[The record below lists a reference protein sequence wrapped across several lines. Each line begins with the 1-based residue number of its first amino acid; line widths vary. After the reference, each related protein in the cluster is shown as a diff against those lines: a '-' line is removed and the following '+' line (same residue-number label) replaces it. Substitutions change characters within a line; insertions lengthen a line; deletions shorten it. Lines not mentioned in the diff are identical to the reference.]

1 MDHIAANPVKQRSP
15 LLKPFDYIAGLWR
28 HFKFKR
34 KGRSLALDIVLAAFL
49 MIFGF
54 FSVFPL
60 VMIINDAFKPLNEL
74 FLFPPRLFVM
84 NPTLDNFR
92 DLTLAMNN
100 AWVPVSRYVFN
111 TFFITIMGTVGTVV
125 IGSMAAFPMAKYV
138 FPGSRLMNNIIVYA
152 LMFNGTVTAIPNFI
166 IMSRIGLIDTHLA
179 IILPAL
185 GGTLGVFLMR
195 NFMMQIPD
203 SLVEAAKI
211 DGASEIKT
219 WWTVIMPMAKPA
231 WITLIILSVQAFWG
245 ATGATFIYTEALK
258 PVGFAMGQI
267 AQVGV
272 ARQGVFAAFSLIM
285 LAVPI
290 TVFVISQSNVIETM
304 ASSGIKG

>member
-1 MDHIAANPVKQRSP
+1 MATKTKNFNPVTRVVGAYQ
-15 LLKPFDYIAGLWR
+15 

-34 KGRSLALDIVLAAFL
+34 KHRSLAVDIALAAFL
-49 MIFGF
+49 ALFGF

-60 VMIINDAFKPLNEL
+60 VLIINDAFKPLNEL

-92 DLTLAMNN
+92 DLSLAMNN
-100 AWVPVSRYVFN
+100 AWVPLSRYIFN
-111 TFFITIMGTVGTVV
+111 TFFITIMGTLGTVF
-125 IGSMAAFPMAKYV
+125 IGSMAAFPLAKYT
-138 FPGSRLMNNIIVYA
+138 FPGSRLMGNIIIYA

-195 NFMMQIPD
+195 NFMTQVPD

-211 DGASEIKT
+211 DGANELKT
-219 WWTVIMPMAKPA
+219 WWTVVMPMAKPA
-231 WITLIILSVQAFWG
+231 WITLIILSVQGFWG

-258 PVGFAMGQI
+258 PVGFAMSQI
-267 AQVGV
+267 AAVGV

-285 LAVPI
+285 LAVPVL
-290 TVFVISQSNVIETM
+290 VFVVSQSNVIETM

>member
-1 MDHIAANPVKQRSP
+1 MELSP
-15 LLKPFDYIAGLWR
+15 ISRVSTAYN

-34 KGRSLALDIVLAAFL
+34 KHRSLSVDVALAVFLAV
-49 MIFGF
+49 FGF

-60 VMIINDAFKPLNEL
+60 VLIINDAFKPLNEL
-74 FLFPPRLFVM
+74 FLFPPRLFVI
-84 NPTLDNFR
+84 NPTFDNFR
-92 DLTLAMNN
+92 DLSLAMAN
-100 AWVPVSRYVFN
+100 AWVPVSRYIFN
-111 TFFITIMGTVGTVV
+111 TFFITIMGTVGTVF
-125 IGSMAAFPMAKYV
+125 IGSMAAFPLAKYQ
-138 FPGSRLMNNIIVYA
+138 FPGSRLMGNIIVYA

-166 IMSRIGLIDTHLA
+166 IMSRVGLIDTHLA

-195 NFMMQIPD
+195 NFITQVPD

-211 DGASEIKT
+211 DGAGEMKT
-219 WWTVIMPMAKPA
+219 WWTVVMPMAKPA
-231 WITLIILSVQAFWG
+231 WITLIILSVQFFWG

-258 PVGFAMGQI
+258 PVGFAMSQI
-267 AQVGV
+267 AAVGV

-290 TVFVISQSNVIETM
+290 TVFIVSQSNVIETM

>member
-1 MDHIAANPVKQRSP
+1 MKISPFSRIAAW
-15 LLKPFDYIAGLWR
+15 YG
-28 HFKFKR
+28 HFKFMR
-34 KGRSLALDIVLAAFL
+34 KHRSMAMDILLALFL
-49 MIFGF
+49 MVFGF

-60 VMIINDAFKPLNEL
+60 VMTINNAFKPLNEL

-92 DLTLAMNN
+92 DLALALDN

-111 TFFITIMGTVGTVV
+111 TFFITIMGTVGTVF
-125 IGSMAAFPMAKYV
+125 IGSMAAFPLAKYT
-138 FPGSRLMNNIIVYA
+138 FPGSRLMGNIIVYA
-152 LMFNGTVTAIPNFI
+152 LMFSPAVTQIPNFI
-166 IMSRIGLIDTHLA
+166 IMTNIGLVDSHWA

-195 NFMMQIPD
+195 NFMTQVPD

-219 WWTVIMPMAKPA
+219 WWTVVMPMAKPA
-231 WITLIILSVQAFWG
+231 WITLIILSVQQFWG
-245 ATGATFIYTEALK
+245 ATGAMFIYTEALK
-258 PVGFAMGQI
+258 PVGFAIAQI
-267 AQVGV
+267 ADVGV

-285 LAVPI
+285 LIVPI
-290 TVFVISQSNVIETM
+290 TVFVVSQSNVIETM

>member
-1 MDHIAANPVKQRSP
+1 MSPMNHIS
-15 LLKPFDYIAGLWR
+15 IAYR
-28 HFKFKR
+28 NFKFKR
-34 KGRSLALDIVLAAFL
+34 KHRSLSLDITLAVFL
-49 MIFGF
+49 AVFGF

-60 VMIINDAFKPLNEL
+60 VLIINNAFKPLNEL
-74 FLFPPRLFVM
+74 FLFPPRLFVI

-92 DLTLAMNN
+92 DLSLAMTN

-111 TFFITIMGTVGTVV
+111 TFFITIMGTVGTVF
-125 IGSMAAFPMAKYV
+125 IGSMAAFPLAKYQ
-138 FPGSRLMNNIIVYA
+138 FPGSRLMGHIIVYA

-195 NFMMQIPD
+195 NFMTQVPD

-211 DGASEIKT
+211 DGASEMKT
-219 WWTVIMPMAKPA
+219 WWTVVMPMAKPA
-231 WITLIILSVQAFWG
+231 WITLIILSVQFFWG
-245 ATGATFIYTEALK
+245 VTGATFIYTEALK
-258 PVGFAMGQI
+258 PVGFAMSQI
-267 AQVGV
+267 AAVGV
-272 ARQGVFAAFSLIM
+272 ARQGVFASFSLIM
-285 LAVPI
+285 LVVPI
-290 TVFVISQSNVIETM
+290 SVFVISQSNVIETM